1 MPKTGVI
8 LLGFGGPDCMDAV
21 GPFMC
26 NLMGRE
32 PSDELISR
40 VSRRYLTIGGKSPLA
55 DIAQAMATKL
65 ETFLTEA
72 GHDVPVRIGMRYWHP
87 YIDATMDELASL
99 GCDRVISV
107 SLSPFE
113 SKVAHGAYREAIA
126 EAKVRHPEIE
136 VLEAP
141 LISTLDEYSEFY
153 AMSAAAALEQLDHNE
168 SAILVFTA
176 HSLPESDLSDDD
188 PYVKGLA
195 TVAQA
200 VALRLGLEP
209 GVPGAGK
216 PILPEF
222 RAFGAVLPPRAWY
235 LVYQSKG
242 QRPGA
247 WLEPDI
253 EALITEAAK
262 SPVGAIVVVPIGF
275 ATDHMETLYDLDVVA
290 ADQALQADLEF
301 VRAAVP
307 NDDDG
312 VLKAIF
318 ASVAALL

>member
-1 MPKTGVI
+1 MSRTGVI

-26 NLMGRE
+26 NLMGSK
-32 PSDELISR
+32 PSDELITR

-55 DIAQAMATKL
+55 DIAQAMASKL
-65 ETFLTEA
+65 EAFLTEA
-72 GHDVPVRIGMRYWHP
+72 GHEIPVRIGMRYWHP
-87 YIDATMDELASL
+87 YIGATIDELASL
-99 GCDRVISV
+99 GCDRLITV

-113 SKVAHGAYREAIA
+113 SRVAQGAYREAIA
-126 EAKVRHPEIE
+126 EAKERHPGIEIIE
-136 VLEAP
+136 TP
-141 LISTLDEYSEFY
+141 LISTLDEYSEFF
-153 AMSAAAALEQLDHNE
+153 AMSAAAALEQLDQSD

-176 HSLPESDLSDDD
+176 HSLPKSDLSDDD

-216 PILPEF
+216 PILPNF
-222 RAFGAVLPPRAWY
+222 QAFGSTLPPRAWY
-235 LVYQSKG
+235 LVYQSRG

-253 EALITEAAK
+253 EALITQAAE
-262 SPVGAIVVVPIGF
+262 SPVGAIIVIPIGF

-290 ADQALQADLEF
+290 ADQALLADIEF

-312 VLKAIF
+312 LLRAVS